1 MIEMAKRHLEQKRG
15 YEVLSAVLSP
25 TADAMLKK
33 KFWDKDGF
41 LSQKGNAV
49 MTASSVTSSF
59 S

>member
-1 MIEMAKRHLEQKRG
+1 
-15 YEVLSAVLSP
+15 VLSAVLSP

-49 MTASSVTSSF
+49 MTASPVTSSHL
-59 S
+59 